1 MLIKAKESPGIKK
14 IHSAVLTAPA
24 CYSEH
29 ELLPDN
35 T

>member
-1 MLIKAKESPGIKK
+1 MWIKAKESPGFI
-14 IHSAVLTAPA
+14 IYSVVLTAPA
-24 CYSEH
+24 CHSEH